1 VSFGFNPVIP
11 GPLNITYT
19 VNNGPVQSLQ
29 VSNGQQLTLNN
40 LQQSTQLSIL
50 TISSPALPNCNW
62 PALSP
67 IIIVVDTPPSAGNP
81 LPAARICQ
89 GSQETISLF
98 GLLTGEQTGGFW
110 EATGGSPSAGGA
122 FNAATASLSTASL
135 QAGTYSFRYTVPG
148 GSCPAASAVVSV
160 DIIPAPVADAGADQF
175 LNCNLT
181 AVNIGGGA
189 TSTGIG
195 ITYQWTVS
203 PDSIVIANPNVPT
216 LQVSRPGVYTLVVTN
231 ADGCA
236 AQDATIVSADYAAPV
251 ANVRLVNVSCF
262 GADDGVIIIESV
274 TGGQPPYRYALD
286 EDSTSVVPIF
296 SGLSPGSYQ
305 LSVIDQNGCS
315 SQTTVSIAEP
325 GPINAILTT
334 DLQADE
340 LEPGQA
346 VTLQLN
352 VNPNTVI
359 DTILWRPE
367 GIASGNVQS
376 VTLFPQ
382 TSGSYS
388 AIVVDVKGC
397 RDQDDI
403 NIIVRKSYP
412 VYIPNAFSPNSDG
425 VNDVLFIQA
434 ADGRVKSVRRFMI
447 VSRWGETVFSVE
459 EARVNDP
466 SQGWDGK
473 FRGELLDP
481 AVFTYYAELE
491 FNDGEIVRLTGDVT
505 LLK

>member
-1 VSFGFNPVIP
+1 
-11 GPLNITYT
+11 
-19 VNNGPVQSLQ
+19 
-29 VSNGQQLTLNN
+29 
-40 LQQSTQLSIL
+40 
-50 TISSPALPNCNW
+50 
-62 PALSP
+62 
-67 IIIVVDTPPSAGNP
+67 
-81 LPAARICQ
+81 
-89 GSQETISLF
+89 
-98 GLLTGEQTGGFW
+98 
-110 EATGGSPSAGGA
+110 
-122 FNAATASLSTASL
+122 
-135 QAGTYSFRYTVPG
+135 
-148 GSCPAASAVVSV
+148 
-160 DIIPAPVADAGADQF
+160 
-175 LNCNLT
+175 
-181 AVNIGGGA
+181 
-189 TSTGIG
+189 
-195 ITYQWTVS
+195 
-203 PDSIVIANPNVPT
+203 
-216 LQVSRPGVYTLVVTN
+216 VYTLVVTN

-251 ANVRLVNVSCF
+251 PNVRLVNVSCF

-274 TGGQPPYRYALD
+274 NGGQLPYRYALD

-388 AIVVDVKGC
+388 ATVVDVKGC